1 MKITLNNTNSVV
13 VPLSNTVSSDN
24 KLAANNQQTPTTTT
38 ETTNQPQLQI
48 DKSISSLLAQLAK
61 SLVTRQNIL
70 QQFPQD
76 IMSYV
81 EQILQQTMPDK
92 ENLNQ
97 GLASLLKAQK
107 ISTEQLK
114 SLSATLNFLSA
125 ESSLDPG
132 QKLPATFVTLLNK
145 VAVMHSSEPLSTD
158 KENSDST
165 PLLKL
170 AHQLLDSTTHE
181 QADNSVKSMWNNS
194 VFNSNSKLN
203 TAFQQLMKQLAL
215 PFADR
220 ETMSDSFTPS
230 LSQSSATS
238 STPVL
243 EKNIFSQSIIQNSD
257 SDTENN
263 DIKQQLSSAI
273 SLANQES
280 KTTPLLKS
288 LVKEQQVLAQQ
299 QASSAEG
306 GSLAENQSSAGM
318 SRQAVNGF
326 ISEKLATSQP
336 SQNSQNFP
344 AFNAD
349 HTTELDSTILKLVI
363 QEFAK
368 SILLIKQ
375 QQLTKPEIAV
385 LQQVADDIK
394 AEFSDEDLLTMK
406 HFFTALFEAMPA
418 VVKQTAQKSPEIQQ
432 LWLLK
437 QMNEMAQLTGLDAKT
452 MQHSSK
458 LLDQL
463 SQSLNNSTNQQAE
476 SFEGHRSLAFTV
488 PLYFGEQQHSYP
500 AYFHIYHQN
509 KKDDSSDSE
518 LDRETWLRVS
528 LVTENAGTVDLIFR
542 LFKDNQLNLRVG
554 LDNHNAAQLFNG
566 FIPEIRTAIEST
578 PITVTDISINTIGE
592 K

>member
-1 MKITLNNTNSVV
+1 MKITLNNTSSVV

-48 DKSISSLLAQLAK
+48 DKAISGLLAQLAK
-61 SLVTRQNIL
+61 SLVIRHNIL
-70 QQFPQD
+70 QQLPQD
-76 IMSYV
+76 IMTYV

-107 ISTEQLK
+107 NSTEQLK

-125 ESSLDPG
+125 DSSPDPVL
-132 QKLPATFVTLLNK
+132 KLPGTFVTLLNK
-145 VAVMHSSEPLSTD
+145 VAVMHSSEPLSVD
-158 KENSDST
+158 KRNSDNTS
-165 PLLKL
+165 LLKL
-170 AHQLLDSTTHE
+170 AHQLLDSATHE
-181 QADNSVKSMWNNS
+181 QASDTVKSMWNNS
-194 VFNSNSKLN
+194 VFNSNNKLN
-203 TAFQQLMKQLAL
+203 TVFQQFMKQLAL

-220 ETMSDSFTPS
+220 ETMSDSFSPS
-230 LSQSSATS
+230 LSQSSDTS

-243 EKNIFSQSIIQNSD
+243 DKNTFSESLIRNSD
-257 SDTENN
+257 SDIENN
-263 DIKQQLSSAI
+263 DIKQQLSSSN
-273 SLANQES
+273 SLTNHEN

-306 GSLAENQSSAGM
+306 DGLAENQSSAGM
-318 SRQAVNGF
+318 SRQTVSGF

-336 SQNSQNFP
+336 SQKSP
-344 AFNAD
+344 AFNTD
-349 HTTELDSTILKLVI
+349 YTTELDSTILKQVI

-385 LQQVADDIK
+385 LQQVADDINV
-394 AEFSDEDLLTMK
+394 EFSDEDLLTMK

-418 VVKQTAQKSPEIQQ
+418 VVKQAAQKSPEIQQ

-437 QMNEMAQLTGLDAKT
+437 QMNEMTQLTGLDAKT

-476 SFEGHRSLAFTV
+476 SFEGHRSLTFTV
-488 PLYFGEQQHSYP
+488 PLYFGEQHSYP

-509 KKDDSSDSE
+509 KKEDSSDSE

>member
-48 DKSISSLLAQLAK
+48 DKAISGLLAQLAK
-61 SLVTRQNIL
+61 SLVIRHNIL
-70 QQFPQD
+70 QQLPQD
-76 IMSYV
+76 IMTYV

-107 ISTEQLK
+107 NSTEQLK

-125 ESSLDPG
+125 DSSPDPVL
-132 QKLPATFVTLLNK
+132 KLPGTFVTLLNK
-145 VAVMHSSEPLSTD
+145 VAVMHSSELLSVD
-158 KENSDST
+158 KRNSDNTS
-165 PLLKL
+165 LLKL
-170 AHQLLDSTTHE
+170 AHQLLDSATHE
-181 QADNSVKSMWNNS
+181 QASDTVKSMWNNS
-194 VFNSNSKLN
+194 VFNSNNKLN
-203 TAFQQLMKQLAL
+203 TVFQQFMKQLAL

-220 ETMSDSFTPS
+220 ETMSDSFSPS
-230 LSQSSATS
+230 LSQSSDTS

-243 EKNIFSQSIIQNSD
+243 DKNTSPESLIRNSD
-257 SDTENN
+257 SDIETN
-263 DIKQQLSSAI
+263 DIKQQLSSSN
-273 SLANQES
+273 SLTNHEN

-306 GSLAENQSSAGM
+306 DGLVENQSSAGM
-318 SRQAVNGF
+318 SRQTVSGF

-336 SQNSQNFP
+336 SQKSP
-344 AFNAD
+344 AFNTD
-349 HTTELDSTILKLVI
+349 YTTELDSTILKQVI

-385 LQQVADDIK
+385 LQQVADDIN

-437 QMNEMAQLTGLDAKT
+437 QMNEMTQLTGLDAKT

-463 SQSLNNSTNQQAE
+463 SQSLNNSTYQQAE
-476 SFEGHRSLAFTV
+476 SFEGHRSLTFTV
-488 PLYFGEQQHSYP
+488 PLYFGEQHSYP

-509 KKDDSSDSE
+509 KKEDSSDSE

>member
-1 MKITLNNTNSVV
+1 MKITLNNTSSVV

-24 KLAANNQQTPTTTT
+24 NLAANNQQTPTTTT
-38 ETTNQPQLQI
+38 EMTNQPQLQI

-61 SLVTRQNIL
+61 SLVTRHNIL
-70 QQFPQD
+70 QQLPQD
-76 IMSYV
+76 IMTYV
-81 EQILQQTMPDK
+81 EQILQQTMPDN

-107 ISTEQLK
+107 NSTEQLK
-114 SLSATLNFLSA
+114 SLSATLNFFSA
-125 ESSLDPG
+125 DSSPNPVL
-132 QKLPATFVTLLNK
+132 KLPGTFVMLLNK
-145 VAVMHSSEPLSTD
+145 AAVMHSSEPISAD
-158 KENSDST
+158 KGNSDST
-165 PLLKL
+165 SLLKL
-170 AHQLLDSTTHE
+170 AHQLLDSTTQE
-181 QADNSVKSMWNNS
+181 QAANSVKSMWSNS
-194 VFNSNSKLN
+194 LFNSNNKLN
-203 TAFQQLMKQLAL
+203 TAFQQLMKQFAL
-215 PFADR
+215 PFADS
-220 ETMSDSFTPS
+220 ETMSDTFSPS

-238 STPVL
+238 LTPVL
-243 EKNIFSQSIIQNSD
+243 EKNTSSESLIRHSD
-257 SDTENN
+257 SDIENN
-263 DIKQQLSSAI
+263 DIKQQLTSSSAP
-273 SLANQES
+273 ANQEN
-280 KTTPLLKS
+280 KTSPLLKS
-288 LVKEQQVLAQQ
+288 LVKEQQVLPQQ

-306 GSLAENQSSAGM
+306 DGLAENQFFAGT
-318 SRQAVNGF
+318 SRQAVNSF
-326 ISEKLATSQP
+326 ISEKLATNQP
-336 SQNSQNFP
+336 LQNFP
-344 AFNAD
+344 PFNAD
-349 HTTELDSTILKLVI
+349 QTTELDSTILKQVL

-375 QQLTKPEIAV
+375 QQLTKPDIAV
-385 LQQVADDIK
+385 LQQVADNIN
-394 AEFSDEDLLTMK
+394 AEFSDEDLLNMK
-406 HFFTALFEAMPA
+406 QLFTAIFESMPA
-418 VVKQTAQKSPEIQQ
+418 VVKQAAQKSPEIQQ

-437 QMNEMAQLTGLDAKT
+437 QMNEMTQLTGLDTKT

-476 SFEGHRSLAFTV
+476 SFEGHRSLTFTV

-509 KKDDSSDSE
+509 KKDSSDAE

-528 LVTENAGTVDLIFR
+528 LVTENAGAVDLIFR

>member
-1 MKITLNNTNSVV
+1 MKITLNNTSSVV

-38 ETTNQPQLQI
+38 ETINQPQLQI
-48 DKSISSLLAQLAK
+48 DKTISGLLAQLAK
-61 SLVTRQNIL
+61 SLVIRHNIL
-70 QQFPQD
+70 QQLPQD
-76 IMSYV
+76 IMTYV

-107 ISTEQLK
+107 NSTEQLK

-125 ESSLDPG
+125 DSSPDPVL
-132 QKLPATFVTLLNK
+132 KLPGTFVTLLNK
-145 VAVMHSSEPLSTD
+145 VAVMHSSEPLSVD
-158 KENSDST
+158 KRNSDNTS
-165 PLLKL
+165 LLKL
-170 AHQLLDSTTHE
+170 AHQLLDSATHE
-181 QADNSVKSMWNNS
+181 QASDTVKSMWNNS
-194 VFNSNSKLN
+194 VFNSNNKLN
-203 TAFQQLMKQLAL
+203 TVFQQFMKQLAL
-215 PFADR
+215 PFTNR
-220 ETMSDSFTPS
+220 ETMSDSFSPS
-230 LSQSSATS
+230 LSQSSDTS

-243 EKNIFSQSIIQNSD
+243 DKNTSPESLIRNSD
-257 SDTENN
+257 SDIENN
-263 DIKQQLSSAI
+263 DIKQQLSSSN
-273 SLANQES
+273 SLTNHEN

-306 GSLAENQSSAGM
+306 DGLAENQSSAGM
-318 SRQAVNGF
+318 SRQTVSNF

-336 SQNSQNFP
+336 SQKSP
-344 AFNAD
+344 AFNTD
-349 HTTELDSTILKLVI
+349 YTTELDSTILKQVI

-385 LQQVADDIK
+385 LQQVADDIN

-418 VVKQTAQKSPEIQQ
+418 VVKQAAQKSPEIQQ

-437 QMNEMAQLTGLDAKT
+437 QMNEMTQLTGLDAKT

-476 SFEGHRSLAFTV
+476 SFEGHRSLTFTV
-488 PLYFGEQQHSYP
+488 PLYFGEQHSYP

-509 KKDDSSDSE
+509 KKEESSDSE